1 MCFSLSVL
9 FVSLSFSFNVESG
22 SVAGRERRKG
32 SQVWRDAGRE
42 GEGRQDEE
50 QAQAGLGRHGR
61 NAVRGTDGAKGNVAN
76 VSNAAGLA
84 APQSF
89 NGLRLS

>member
-1 MCFSLSVL
+1 MLQ
-9 FVSLSFSFNVESG
+9 
-22 SVAGRERRKG
+22 AGRGVEG
-32 SQVWRDAGRE
+32 PQVWRDAGRE

-61 NAVRGTDGAKGNVAN
+61 SAVRGIDGAKGNVAN

-84 APQSF
+84 AP
-89 NGLRLS
+89 NPYYRNPMG